1 MGHGGQ
7 NYPVQGQVPYRQQ
20 PTESAMIQESKGPK
34 SLKTVERFFSLID
47 SGTLFASEDYLFFK
61 KLRPEVCSAISHLLF
76 WGRPFLE
83 VSRGLDW
90 PYEGLRQRYDIFRK
104 IAEEED
110 KSQLRQ
116 QALLFLSFL
125 PFPNQWDWLF
135 KVEKLYPD
143 DGEVKAFLAEER
155 KKGSDR
161 LRKKGRKVY
170 KVRHFCQVLK
180 APGGENEKGVLRIFS
195 IPYLFDSLQP
205 LRQLSRRYLLLVE
218 PPWGVVCRH
227 TWLRKFSV
235 LEDPTVFGVN
245 SIEDIS
251 FLRSQSHAVPY
262 GLAHGDYLFE
272 SLEVKPTRIK
282 EFDIIFNAT
291 FDDLKRK
298 RHELMLELLNH
309 PLLKDVR
316 ALFLG
321 RGKKAKVEHFKKLVK
336 RAGLQG
342 RVTVMANLLREN
354 VPTHLSRCKIGV
366 HLSLNENGCRS
377 IYEYFRSDLPC
388 VASSAMAGTNMS
400 IFNPQTGM
408 AVTDQEL
415 PEAIAFALEHLDHFT
430 PRRWFLEN
438 SGSSNS
444 TRRLNQFLRQLFEN
458 LGYQWRTDIVPLM
471 SSGPGRYANPAD
483 YDLFK
488 EEFAWIHDCLTSAGK
503 LPIKVVLD

>member
-1 MGHGGQ
+1 
-7 NYPVQGQVPYRQQ
+7 
-20 PTESAMIQESKGPK
+20 MIQASKGPE
-34 SLKTVERFFSLID
+34 SIKTMERFFALID
-47 SGTLFASEDYLFFK
+47 SSTLFASEDYLFFK
-61 KLRPEVCSAISHLLF
+61 RLRQEVRSAISYLLF

-83 VSRGLDW
+83 IARGLSW
-90 PYEGLRQRYDIFRK
+90 PYEGLRKRYDLFRR
-104 IAEEED
+104 IAEGED

-116 QALLFLSFL
+116 QALFFLSFL
-125 PFPNQWDWLF
+125 PFPNQWAWLF

-155 KKGSDR
+155 KKASER
-161 LRKKGRKVY
+161 LQKKGQKIYRIG
-170 KVRHFCQVLK
+170 HFCQVLK
-180 APGGENEKGVLRIFS
+180 APGEENEKGVLRIFS
-195 IPYLFDSLQP
+195 IPYLFDSLQH
-205 LRQLSRRYLLLVE
+205 LRQLNRRYILMVE
-218 PPWGVVCRH
+218 LPWGVVFRH

-245 SIEDIS
+245 STEDSS
-251 FLRSQSHAVPY
+251 FLSSQSHVVPY
-262 GLAHGDYLFE
+262 GLAHGDYMSE
-272 SLEVKPTRIK
+272 SLEVKPSTVK
-282 EFDIIFNAT
+282 EFDIVFNAS
-291 FDDLKRK
+291 FDQMERK
-298 RHELMLELLNH
+298 RHGLMLELLNH

-321 RGKKAKVEHFKKLVK
+321 RGRKAKVEHFRKQVK

-354 VPTHLSRCKIGV
+354 VPAQLSRCKMGA

-388 VASSAMAGTNMS
+388 VVSSSMAGTNLT

-408 AVTDQEL
+408 AVTDREL
-415 PEAIAFALEHLDHFT
+415 PEAISFALAHLDHFT

-444 TRRLNQFLRQLFEN
+444 SRRLNQFLSQLFEE
-458 LGYQWRTDIVPLM
+458 LGYQWRTDIVPLI

-483 YDLFK
+483 YELFR
-488 EEFAWIHDCLTSAGK
+488 EEFAWIHDCLRTAGE

>member
-1 MGHGGQ
+1 MFHS
-7 NYPVQGQVPYRQQ
+7 RQ
-20 PTESAMIQESKGPK
+20 PMESGMMQESKGPE
-34 SLKTVERFFSLID
+34 SVKTLERFFALID
-47 SGTLFASEDYLFFK
+47 SSTLFASEESVFFK
-61 KLRPEVCSAISHLLF
+61 RLRSDVRSAISYLLF

-83 VSRGLDW
+83 DSRGLHW
-90 PYEGLRQRYDIFRK
+90 PYEGLRQRYDLFRK
-104 IAEEED
+104 IAEGEE

-125 PFPNQWDWLF
+125 PFPRQWEWLF

-143 DGEVKAFLAEER
+143 DGEVKSFLAEER
-155 KKGSDR
+155 KKGSER
-161 LRKKGRKVY
+161 LQKKVQKEY

-180 APGGENEKGVLRIFS
+180 APGGEKEKGVLRIFS
-195 IPYLFDSLQP
+195 MPYLFDSLQH

-218 PPWGVVCRH
+218 PPWGVVFRH

-245 SIEDIS
+245 STEDIG
-251 FLRSQSHAVPY
+251 FIRSQSHVVPY
-262 GLAHGDYLFE
+262 GLAHGDYMAE
-272 SLEVKPTRIK
+272 SLEFKPPRVK
-282 EFDIIFNAT
+282 EFDIVFNAT
-291 FDDLKRK
+291 FDEMKRK
-298 RHELMLELLNH
+298 RHESMLELLNH
-309 PLLKDVR
+309 PLLTDVR

-321 RGKKAKVEHFKKLVK
+321 RGQEAKVELFRKQVK
-336 RAGLQG
+336 RSGLQG

-354 VPTHLSRCKIGV
+354 VPAQLSRCKIGV

-388 VASSAMAGTNMS
+388 VASSSMAGTNLS

-415 PEAIAFALEHLDHFT
+415 PEAIAFALDHLKQFT

-444 TRRLNQFLRQLFEN
+444 TRKLNQFLRQLFEK
-458 LGYQWRTDIVPLM
+458 LGYHWRTDIVPLI
-471 SSGPGRYANPAD
+471 SSGPARYANPAD
-483 YDLFK
+483 YHLFR
-488 EEFAWIHDCLTSAGK
+488 EEFAWIHDCLTRSGE
-503 LPIKVVLD
+503 LPVKVVLD

>member
-1 MGHGGQ
+1 M
-7 NYPVQGQVPYRQQ
+7 
-20 PTESAMIQESKGPK
+20 ESRMIQESKGPE
-34 SLKTVERFFSLID
+34 SIKTMERFFALID

-61 KLRPEVCSAISHLLF
+61 RLRQEIRSAISYLLF

-83 VSRGLDW
+83 VSRGLNW
-90 PYEGLRQRYDIFRK
+90 PYEGLRKRYDIFRK
-104 IAEEED
+104 IAEGED
-110 KSQLRQ
+110 RSQLRQ

-125 PFPNQWDWLF
+125 PFPNQWAWLF
-135 KVEKLYPD
+135 KVEKQYSD

-155 KKGSDR
+155 KKGSER
-161 LRKKGRKVY
+161 LQKKKQKKY
-170 KVRHFCQVLK
+170 KLRHFCQVLK
-180 APGGENEKGVLRIFS
+180 APGGETEKGVLRIFS
-195 IPYLFDSLQP
+195 IPYLFDSLQH
-205 LRQLSRRYLLLVE
+205 LRQLSRRYILIVE
-218 PPWGVVCRH
+218 PPWGVVFRH

-245 SIEDIS
+245 STEDSS
-251 FLRSQSHAVPY
+251 FLSSQSHVVPY
-262 GLAHGDYLFE
+262 GLAHGDYMSE
-272 SLEVKPTRIK
+272 SLEVKPSTVK
-282 EFDIIFNAT
+282 EFDIVFNAT
-291 FDDLKRK
+291 FDEMERK
-298 RHELMLELLNH
+298 RHGLMLELLNH
-309 PLLKDVR
+309 HLLKDVR

-321 RGKKAKVEHFKKLVK
+321 RGQKAKVEHFRKQVK

-354 VPTHLSRCKIGV
+354 VPTKLSRCKIGV

-388 VASSAMAGTNMS
+388 VVSSSMAGTNLS

-415 PEAIAFALEHLDHFT
+415 PEAISFALDHLDHFT

-444 TRRLNQFLRQLFEN
+444 SRRLNQFLRQHFEK
-458 LGYQWRTDIVPLM
+458 LGYQWRTDIVPLI

-483 YDLFK
+483 YELFR
-488 EEFAWIHDCLTSAGK
+488 EEFAWIHDCLRSAGE
-503 LPIKVVLD
+503 LPIRVVLN